1 MIGCIF
7 RILVLGVFLSV
18 TAWPQLPEG
27 PGKAEVQ
34 KLCVG
39 CHELDRSISKR
50 QDRDA
55 WQTTLNKMTALG
67 MKATDGEIRVV
78 VEYLAKNYPADEL
91 PPINM
96 NKARAIELE
105 SGLSLRRSQ
114 AAAVI
119 AYREKNGPFRSIED
133 LRKIPGIDFTRIEAK
148 KDRLTF

>member
-7 RILVLGVFLSV
+7 RILVTAAFLSA

-67 MKATDGEIRVV
+67 MKATDAEIRSA
-78 VEYLAKNYPADEL
+78 VEYLGRNYPADEL

-96 NKARAIELE
+96 NKTRAIELE

-114 AAAVI
+114 AAAII
-119 AYREKNGPFRSIED
+119 AYREKNGPFKSIED
-133 LRKIPGIDFTRIEAK
+133 LRKIPGVDFTRIEAK

>member
-1 MIGCIF
+1 MIV
-7 RILVLGVFLSV
+7 RILVTTIFLS
-18 TAWPQLPEG
+18 TIAWPQLPDG

-50 QDRDA
+50 QDRDG
-55 WQTTLNKMTALG
+55 WQTTLTKMTALG
-67 MKATDGEIRVV
+67 MKATDEEIRAM
-78 VEYLAKNYPADEL
+78 VEYLAKAYPADDL

-96 NKARAIELE
+96 NKAKAIELE

-119 AYREKNGPFRSIED
+119 AYREKHGPFKSIED
-133 LRKIPGIDFTRIEAK
+133 LRKIPGIDFARIVAK
-148 KDRLTF
+148 KDRLAF

>member
-7 RILVLGVFLSV
+7 RILVAGVFLSV
-18 TAWPQLPEG
+18 TAWPQLPDG

-67 MKATDGEIRVV
+67 MKATDWEIRVV
-78 VEYLAKNYPADEL
+78 IEYLAKNYPADEL

-119 AYREKNGPFRSIED
+119 AYREKNGPFKSIED
-133 LRKIPGIDFTRIEAK
+133 LRKIPGIDFTKIDAK

>member
-1 MIGCIF
+1 MIV
-7 RILVLGVFLSV
+7 RILVTTIFLSAI
-18 TAWPQLPEG
+18 AWPQLPDG

-50 QDRDA
+50 QDRDG
-55 WQTTLNKMTALG
+55 WQTTLTKMTALG
-67 MKATDGEIRVV
+67 MKATDEEVRTM
-78 VEYLAKNYPADEL
+78 VEYLAKAYPADDL

-96 NKARAIELE
+96 NKAKAIELE

-114 AAAVI
+114 AAAII
-119 AYREKNGPFRSIED
+119 AYREKHGPFKSIED
-133 LRKIPGIDFTRIEAK
+133 LRKIPGIDFARIVAK